1 MAKKKH
7 ITDFTSGKVFKQLL
21 VFATPLFLSNL
32 LQIVYNIAD
41 MVIVGQS
48 MGKVGLSAVSV
59 GGDITHFLT
68 FIAMGFSNAGQVLIA
83 QYLGARKQNKL
94 SRFVATMFAFLIVC
108 SIIISVL
115 CFYLRVPFLH
125 LMNTPKEAF
134 SQALA
139 YSTISILGLIFI
151 YGYNTA
157 SAILRGMGDSLR
169 PFIFIAISASL
180 NIFLDLI
187 LVLGLKKGAAGA
199 ALATIISQ
207 GVSFIFCLWYI
218 YTHRKNYGLKIS
230 WLHFV
235 KWDPKMLIQLIKLGV
250 PMAIKNASI
259 HLSKLC
265 VNSWINSYGVAVSAF
280 AGVANKI
287 NSTTNLIS
295 NAFNTAGASMVGQNI
310 GAEKYERIKEIIIAI
325 FKITCNVAIVFT
337 IAMVLF
343 PIEIYSIFTS
353 DSEVINIG
361 MGYIPIAILIFW
373 GSAARSG
380 MNAFINGSGNY
391 AVNFA
396 TALLDGIILRI
407 GLSFLF
413 GLSFKMGYFGF
424 WLGDALAGFTPF
436 FIGIVF
442 YASKTWKKNNIV

>member
-108 SIIISVL
+108 SII
-115 CFYLRVPFLH
+115 LRVPFLH

-310 GAEKYERIKEIIIAI
+310 GAEK
-325 FKITCNVAIVFT
+325 
-337 IAMVLF
+337 
-343 PIEIYSIFTS
+343 
-353 DSEVINIG
+353 
-361 MGYIPIAILIFW
+361 
-373 GSAARSG
+373 
-380 MNAFINGSGNY
+380 
-391 AVNFA
+391 
-396 TALLDGIILRI
+396 
-407 GLSFLF
+407 
-413 GLSFKMGYFGF
+413 
-424 WLGDALAGFTPF
+424 
-436 FIGIVF
+436 
-442 YASKTWKKNNIV
+442 

>member
-1 MAKKKH
+1 MAQKKYT
-7 ITDFTSGKVFKQLL
+7 TDFTSGKVFNQLF

-32 LQIVYNIAD
+32 LQIIYNIAD
-41 MVIVGQS
+41 MIIVGQS
-48 MGKVGLSAVSV
+48 MGKVGLSAVSI

-68 FIAMGFSNAGQVLIA
+68 FIAMGFSNAGQVLIS

-94 SRFVATMFAFLIVC
+94 SRFVATMFSFLIVC
-108 SIIISVL
+108 AIIISII
-115 CFYLRVPFLH
+115 CFCLRVSFLH
-125 LMNTPKEAF
+125 LMNTPQEAF
-134 SQALA
+134 NQALA
-139 YSTISILGLIFI
+139 YSTISIMGLIFI

-157 SAILRGMGDSLR
+157 SAILRGMGDSIR

-207 GVSFIFCLWYI
+207 GVSFLFCIVYI
-218 YTHRKNYGLKIS
+218 YKYRKRYGLRIS
-230 WLHFV
+230 WKHFV
-235 KWDPKMLIQLIKLGV
+235 KWDLKMLTQLIKLGV

-280 AGVANKI
+280 SGIANKI

-310 GAEKYERIKEIIIAI
+310 GAKKYSRVKEIMIAI
-325 FKITCNVAIVFT
+325 FKITSGVAIIFT
-337 IAMVLF
+337 ILMLLF
-343 PIEIYSIFTS
+343 PTEIYNCFTN
-353 DSEVINIG
+353 DSEVVIVG
-361 MGYIPIAILIFW
+361 MSFIPIAIMIFW

-391 AVNFA
+391 GINFV

-413 GLSFKMGYFGF
+413 GLSLKMGYFGF
-424 WLGDALAGFTPF
+424 WLGDALAGFTPL
-436 FIGIVF
+436 FIGLVF
-442 YASKTWKKNNIV
+442 YMSGRWKKQNIL

>member
-1 MAKKKH
+1 MIAKKH
-7 ITDFTSGKVFKQLL
+7 ITDFTSGKVFKQLII
-21 VFATPLFLSNL
+21 FATPLFLSNL
-32 LQIVYNIAD
+32 LQIIYNISD
-41 MVIVGQS
+41 MIIVGQS
-48 MGKVGLSAVSV
+48 MGKVGLSAVSI

-68 FIAMGFSNAGQVLIA
+68 FVAMGFANAGQVLIA

-94 SRFVATMFAFLIVC
+94 SRFIATMFAFLIVC
-108 SIIISVL
+108 AVITSIL
-115 CFYLRVPFLH
+115 CFCLRVPFLH
-125 LMNTPKEAF
+125 LMNTPEEAF
-134 SQALA
+134 SQALD
-139 YSTISILGLIFI
+139 YCTISVIGLIFI

-157 SAILRGMGDSLR
+157 SAILRGMGDSIR

-230 WLHFV
+230 WLHFI
-235 KWDPKMLIQLIKLGV
+235 KWDPKMLMQLIKLGV

-310 GAEKYERIKEIIIAI
+310 GAQKYPRVKEIIIAI
-325 FKITCNVAIVFT
+325 FKITCTIAIIFT
-337 IAMVLF
+337 ILMLLF
-343 PIEIYSIFTS
+343 PKEIYSCFTN
-353 DSEVINIG
+353 DSEVLAIG
-361 MGYIPIAILIFW
+361 MEYISIAILIFW

-380 MNAFINGSGNY
+380 MNAFLNGSGNY
-391 AVNFA
+391 GINFV

-413 GLSFKMGYFGF
+413 GLSLKMGYFGF
-424 WLGDALAGFTPF
+424 WLGDALAGFTPL
-436 FIGIVF
+436 FIGLVF
-442 YASKTWKKNNIV
+442 YASNRWKKQNIV

>member
-1 MAKKKH
+1 MAQKKYT
-7 ITDFTSGKVFKQLL
+7 TDFTSGKVFNQLF

-32 LQIVYNIAD
+32 LQIIYNIAD
-41 MVIVGQS
+41 MIIVGQS
-48 MGKVGLSAVSV
+48 MGKVGLSAVSI
-59 GGDITHFLT
+59 GGDISHFLT
-68 FIAMGFSNAGQVLIA
+68 FIAMGFSNAGQVLIS

-94 SRFVATMFAFLIVC
+94 SRFVATMFSFLIVC
-108 SIIISVL
+108 AIITSII
-115 CFYLRVPFLH
+115 CFCLRVPFLH
-125 LMNTPKEAF
+125 LMNTPQEAF

-139 YSTISILGLIFI
+139 YSTISIMGLIFI

-157 SAILRGMGDSLR
+157 SAILRGMGDSIR

-207 GVSFIFCLWYI
+207 GVSFLFCIVYI
-218 YTHRKNYGLKIS
+218 YKYRKRYGLRIS
-230 WLHFV
+230 WKHFV
-235 KWDPKMLIQLIKLGV
+235 KWDLKMLMQLIKLGV

-280 AGVANKI
+280 SGIANKI

-310 GAEKYERIKEIIIAI
+310 GAKKYARIKEIIIAI
-325 FKITCNVAIVFT
+325 FKITSSVAIIFT
-337 IAMVLF
+337 ILMILF
-343 PIEIYSIFTS
+343 PTEIYNCFTN
-353 DSEVINIG
+353 DTEVITIG
-361 MGYIPIAILIFW
+361 MGYIPIAIMIFW

-391 AVNFA
+391 GINFV

-413 GLSFKMGYFGF
+413 GLTLKMGYFGF

-442 YASKTWKKNNIV
+442 YFSGRWKKQNIV

>member
-1 MAKKKH
+1 MAQKKYT
-7 ITDFTSGKVFKQLL
+7 TDFTSGKVFNQLF

-32 LQIVYNIAD
+32 LQIIYNIAD
-41 MVIVGQS
+41 MIIVGQS
-48 MGKVGLSAVSV
+48 MGKVGLSAVSI

-68 FIAMGFSNAGQVLIA
+68 FIAMGFSNAGQVLIS
-83 QYLGARKQNKL
+83 QYLGAKKQNKL
-94 SRFVATMFAFLIVC
+94 SRFVATMFSFLIVC
-108 SIIISVL
+108 AIITSII
-115 CFYLRVPFLH
+115 CFCMRVPFLH
-125 LMNTPKEAF
+125 LMNTPQEAF

-139 YSTISILGLIFI
+139 YSTISIMGLIFI

-157 SAILRGMGDSLR
+157 SAILRGMGDSIR

-207 GVSFIFCLWYI
+207 GVSFLFCIVYI
-218 YTHRKNYGLKIS
+218 YKYRKRYGLRIS
-230 WLHFV
+230 GKHFV
-235 KWDPKMLIQLIKLGV
+235 KWDLKMLMQLIKLGV

-280 AGVANKI
+280 SGIANKI

-310 GAEKYERIKEIIIAI
+310 GAKKYSRVKEIMISI
-325 FKITCNVAIVFT
+325 FQITSGVAIIFT
-337 IAMVLF
+337 ILMLLF
-343 PIEIYSIFTS
+343 PTEIYKCFTNGN
-353 DSEVINIG
+353 EVVIVG
-361 MGYIPIAILIFW
+361 MTFIPIAIMIFW

-391 AVNFA
+391 GINFV

-413 GLSFKMGYFGF
+413 GLGLKMGYFGF

-442 YASKTWKKNNIV
+442 YFSDRWKKQNIV

>member
-1 MAKKKH
+1 MTKKKY
-7 ITDFTSGKVFKQLL
+7 TADFTDGKIFKQLII
-21 VFATPLFLSNL
+21 FATPLFFSNL
-32 LQIVYNIAD
+32 LQIIYNIAD
-41 MVIVGQS
+41 MIIVGQTL
-48 MGKVGLSAVSV
+48 GKVGLSAVSI

-68 FIAMGFSNAGQVLIA
+68 FIAMGFSNAGQVLIS

-94 SRFVATMFAFLIVC
+94 SRFVATTFSFLFVS
-108 SIIISVL
+108 SIIISIL

-134 SQALA
+134 DQALS
-139 YSTISILGLIFI
+139 YCTISIIGLMFI

-157 SAILRGMGDSLR
+157 SAVLRGMGDSIR
-169 PFIFIAISASL
+169 PFIFVAISATL

-199 ALATIISQ
+199 ALATVISQ
-207 GVSFIFCLWYI
+207 AVSFIFCVWYI
-218 YTHRKNYGLKIS
+218 YEHRKNYGLRIS
-230 WLHFV
+230 HLHFI
-235 KWDPKMLIQLIKLGV
+235 KWDPKMLMQLIKLGV

-280 AGVANKI
+280 SGVANKI

-295 NAFNTAGASMVGQNI
+295 NAFNTAGSSMVGQNL
-310 GAEKYERIKEIIIAI
+310 GAKKYSRVKEIMIAI
-325 FKITCNVAIVFT
+325 FKITSGVAIVFS
-337 IAMVLF
+337 ILILLF
-343 PIEIYSIFTS
+343 PIEIYKCFTN
-353 DSEVINIG
+353 DPEVITVG
-361 MGYIPIAILIFW
+361 MTFIPIAILIFW

-391 AVNFA
+391 GVNFV

-413 GLSFKMGYFGF
+413 GLSLKMGYLGF
-424 WLGDALAGFTPF
+424 WLGDALAGFTPL
-436 FIGIVF
+436 FIGLVF
-442 YASKTWKKNNIV
+442 YMSDCWKKQNIV

>member
-1 MAKKKH
+1 MIAKRY
-7 ITDFTSGKVFKQLL
+7 IIDFTSGKVFKQLL

-32 LQIVYNIAD
+32 LQIIYNIAD
-41 MVIVGQS
+41 MIIVGQS
-48 MGKVGLSAVSV
+48 MGKVGLSAVSI

-68 FIAMGFSNAGQVLIA
+68 FVAMGFANAGQVLIS
-83 QYLGARKQNKL
+83 QYLGAKKYNKL
-94 SRFVATMFAFLIVC
+94 SRFVGTIFAFLIIC
-108 SIIISVL
+108 SIITSIL

-134 SQALA
+134 SQALD
-139 YSTISILGLIFI
+139 YCTISIMGLIFI

-157 SAILRGMGDSLR
+157 SAILRGMGDSIR
-169 PFIFIAISASL
+169 PFIFIAVSATL

-207 GVSFIFCLWYI
+207 AISFVFCVWYI
-218 YTHRKNYGLKIS
+218 YTHRKNYGLRIS
-230 WLHFV
+230 WLHFI
-235 KWDPKMLIQLIKLGV
+235 KWDPKMLMQLIKLGV

-310 GAEKYERIKEIIIAI
+310 GAKQYKRIKEIIIAI
-325 FKITCNVAIVFT
+325 FKITCAIAIVFT
-337 IAMVLF
+337 ILMVLF
-343 PIEIYSIFTS
+343 PTEIYSCFTN
-353 DSEVINIG
+353 DSEVISIG

-391 AVNFA
+391 GINFA

-413 GLSFKMGYFGF
+413 GLSFEMGYFGF

-442 YASKTWKKNNIV
+442 YASDRWKKQNII

>member
-1 MAKKKH
+1 MELKRYK
-7 ITDFTSGKVFKQLL
+7 TDFTSGKVFKQLL
-21 VFATPLFLSNL
+21 VFATPLFFSNL
-32 LQIVYNIAD
+32 LQIIYNIAD
-41 MVIVGQS
+41 MIIVGQS
-48 MGKVGLSAVSV
+48 MGKVGLSAVSI

-68 FIAMGFSNAGQVLIA
+68 FIAMGFANAGQVLIS

-108 SIIISVL
+108 AIITSIV

-134 SQALA
+134 SQALT
-139 YSTISILGLIFI
+139 YCTISILGLIFI

-169 PFIFIAISASL
+169 PFIFVAISATL

-187 LVLGLKKGAAGA
+187 LVLGLKQGAGGA
-199 ALATIISQ
+199 ALATVVSQ
-207 GVSFIFCLWYI
+207 AISFIFCVCYI
-218 YTHRKNYGLKIS
+218 YTHRRNYGLRIS
-230 WLHFV
+230 ALHFI
-235 KWDPKMLIQLIKLGV
+235 KWDPKMLGQLIKLGV

-310 GAEKYERIKEIIIAI
+310 GAKKYSRVKEIIIAI
-325 FKITCNVAIVFT
+325 FKITCS
-337 IAMVLF
+337 IALIFSILMLLF
-343 PIEIYSIFTS
+343 PTEIYRCFTE
-353 DSEVINIG
+353 DKEVISIG
-361 MGYIPIAILIFW
+361 MTFIPIAILIFW

-380 MNAFINGSGNY
+380 MNAFLNGSGNY
-391 AVNFA
+391 GINFV

-413 GLSFKMGYFGF
+413 GLSLKMGYFGF
-424 WLGDALAGFTPF
+424 WLGDALAGFTPL

-442 YASKTWKKNNIV
+442 YISNRWKKQNIV

>member
-1 MAKKKH
+1 MEIKKYK
-7 ITDFTSGKVFKQLL
+7 TDFTSGKVFGQLL
-21 VFATPLFLSNL
+21 VFATPLFFSNL
-32 LQIVYNIAD
+32 LQIIYNIAD
-41 MVIVGQS
+41 MIIVGQS
-48 MGKVGLSAVSV
+48 MGKVGLSAVSI

-68 FIAMGFSNAGQVLIA
+68 FVAMGFANAGQVLIS
-83 QYLGARKQNKL
+83 QYLGAKKQNKL

-108 SIIISVL
+108 AIITSIV

-134 SQALA
+134 NQALD
-139 YSTISILGLIFI
+139 YCTISIIGLIFI

-157 SAILRGMGDSLR
+157 SAVLRGMGDSIR

-199 ALATIISQ
+199 ALATVISQ
-207 GVSFIFCLWYI
+207 AVSFIFCIWYI
-218 YTHRKNYGLKIS
+218 YEHRKNYSLRLS
-230 WLHFV
+230 SLHFT
-235 KWDPKMLIQLIKLGV
+235 KWDPKMLMQLIKLGV

-280 AGVANKI
+280 AGIGNKI

-310 GAEKYERIKEIIIAI
+310 GAKKYSRVKEIIIAI
-325 FKITCNVAIVFT
+325 FKITCSIAIVFT
-337 IAMVLF
+337 ILMLLF
-343 PIEIYSIFTS
+343 PMEIYSCFTN
-353 DSEVINIG
+353 DSEVIAIG
-361 MGYIPIAILIFW
+361 MEYISIAILIFW

-391 AVNFA
+391 GVNFV
-396 TALLDGIILRI
+396 TALLDGIVLRI
-407 GLSFLF
+407 GLSFLL
-413 GLSFKMGYFGF
+413 GLSLKMGYFGF
-424 WLGDALAGFTPF
+424 WLGDALAGFTPL
-436 FIGIVF
+436 FIGIFF
-442 YASKTWKKNNIV
+442 YASDRWKKQNIV

>member
-1 MAKKKH
+1 MIAKRY
-7 ITDFTSGKVFKQLL
+7 IIDFTSGKVFKQLL

-32 LQIVYNIAD
+32 LQIIYNIAD
-41 MVIVGQS
+41 MIIVGQS
-48 MGKVGLSAVSV
+48 MGKVGLSAVSI

-68 FIAMGFSNAGQVLIA
+68 FVAMGFANAGQVLIS
-83 QYLGARKQNKL
+83 QYLGAKKYNKL
-94 SRFVATMFAFLIVC
+94 SRFVGTIFAFLIIC
-108 SIIISVL
+108 SIITSIL

-134 SQALA
+134 SQALD
-139 YSTISILGLIFI
+139 YCTISIMGLIFI

-157 SAILRGMGDSLR
+157 SAILRGMGDSIR
-169 PFIFIAISASL
+169 PFIFIAVSATL

-207 GVSFIFCLWYI
+207 AISFVFCVWYI
-218 YTHRKNYGLKIS
+218 YTHRKNYGLRIS
-230 WLHFV
+230 WLHFI
-235 KWDPKMLIQLIKLGV
+235 KWDPKMLMQLIKLGV

-310 GAEKYERIKEIIIAI
+310 GAKQYKRIKEIIIAI
-325 FKITCNVAIVFT
+325 FKITCAIAIVFT
-337 IAMVLF
+337 ILMVLF
-343 PIEIYSIFTS
+343 PTEIYSCFTN
-353 DSEVINIG
+353 DSEVISIG

-391 AVNFA
+391 GINFA

-442 YASKTWKKNNIV
+442 YASDRWKKQNII

>member
-1 MAKKKH
+1 MMVKKYT
-7 ITDFTSGKVFKQLL
+7 TDFTSGKVFRQLL
-21 VFATPLFLSNL
+21 IFATPLFFSNL
-32 LQIVYNIAD
+32 LQIIYNIAD
-41 MVIVGQS
+41 MIIVGQS

-59 GGDITHFLT
+59 GGDIAHFLT
-68 FIAMGFSNAGQVLIA
+68 FIAMGFSNAGQVLIS

-94 SRFVATMFAFLIVC
+94 SRFIATMFSFLIVC
-108 SIIISVL
+108 AVITSFL

-134 SQALA
+134 TQALD
-139 YSTISILGLIFI
+139 YCTISIMGLVFI

-157 SAILRGMGDSLR
+157 SAILRGMGDSIR
-169 PFIFIAISASL
+169 PFIFIAISATL
-180 NIFLDLI
+180 NIFLDII

-199 ALATIISQ
+199 ALATVISQ
-207 GVSFIFCLWYI
+207 AISFIFCIWYI
-218 YTHRKNYGLKIS
+218 YEHRKNYGLRLS

-235 KWDPKMLIQLIKLGV
+235 KWDLKMLMQLIKLGV

-310 GAEKYERIKEIIIAI
+310 GAGKYERIKEIMIAI
-325 FKITCNVAIVFT
+325 FKITSGVAIIFT
-337 IAMVLF
+337 ILMLLF
-343 PIEIYSIFTS
+343 PTEIYKCFTA
-353 DSEVINIG
+353 DAEVITVG
-361 MGYIPIAILIFW
+361 MTFIPIAILIFW

-391 AVNFA
+391 GVNFV
-396 TALLDGIILRI
+396 TALFDGIILRI

-413 GLSFKMGYFGF
+413 GLTFEMGYFGF

-442 YASKTWKKNNIV
+442 YATGRWKKQNIV

>member
-1 MAKKKH
+1 MVAKKH
-7 ITDFTSGKVFKQLL
+7 ITDFTSGKIFKQLL
-21 VFATPLFLSNL
+21 VFATPLFFSNL
-32 LQIVYNIAD
+32 LQIIYNIAD
-41 MVIVGQS
+41 MIIVGQS
-48 MGKVGLSAVSV
+48 MGKVGLSAVSI

-94 SRFVATMFAFLIVC
+94 SRFVATMFSFLFVS
-108 SIIISVL
+108 SIIISIL

-125 LMNTPKEAF
+125 LMNTPQEAF

-139 YSTISILGLIFI
+139 YSTISITGLVFI

-157 SAILRGMGDSLR
+157 SAILRGMGDSIR
-169 PFIFIAISASL
+169 PFIFVAISAVL

-199 ALATIISQ
+199 ALATVISQ
-207 GVSFIFCLWYI
+207 AVSFIFCMWYI
-218 YTHRKNYGLKIS
+218 YEHRKNYGLRIS
-230 WLHFV
+230 WLHFI
-235 KWDPKMLIQLIKLGV
+235 KWDPKMLLQLIKLGV

-310 GAEKYERIKEIIIAI
+310 GAKKYERVKEIIIAI
-325 FKITCNVAIVFT
+325 FKITCSISFVFT
-337 IAMVLF
+337 ILMLLF
-343 PIEIYSIFTS
+343 PTEIYSCFTN
-353 DSEVINIG
+353 DSEVISVG
-361 MGYIPIAILIFW
+361 MRYIPIAILIFW

-391 AVNFA
+391 SVNFA

-413 GLSFKMGYFGF
+413 GLSLKMGYFGF
-424 WLGDALAGFTPF
+424 WLGDALAGFTPL
-436 FIGIVF
+436 FIGLVF
-442 YASKTWKKNNIV
+442 YASNRWKKHNIV

>member
-1 MAKKKH
+1 MTAKKY
-7 ITDFTSGKVFKQLL
+7 ITDFTSGKIFKQLL

-32 LQIVYNIAD
+32 LQIIYNIAD
-41 MVIVGQS
+41 MIIVGQS
-48 MGKVGLSAVSV
+48 MGKIGLSAVSV

-68 FIAMGFSNAGQVLIA
+68 FIAMGFASAGQVLIS

-94 SRFVATMFAFLIVC
+94 SRFVGTMFAFLIVC
-108 SIIISVL
+108 AVITSIL

-125 LMNTPKEAF
+125 LMNTPEEAF
-134 SQALA
+134 NQALN
-139 YSTISILGLIFI
+139 YCTISITGLIFI

-157 SAILRGMGDSLR
+157 SSILRGMGDSIR
-169 PFIFIAISASL
+169 PFIFIAISATL

-199 ALATIISQ
+199 ALATVISQ
-207 GVSFIFCLWYI
+207 AVSFIFCIWYI
-218 YTHRKNYGLKIS
+218 YEHRKNYGLRIS
-230 WLHFV
+230 WLHFI
-235 KWDPKMLIQLIKLGV
+235 KWDPKMLMQLIKLGV

-310 GAEKYERIKEIIIAI
+310 GAKKYTRIKEIIIAI
-325 FKITCNVAIVFT
+325 FKITCSVAIVFT
-337 IAMVLF
+337 ILMLMF
-343 PIEIYSIFTS
+343 PMEIYSCFTN
-353 DSEVINIG
+353 DREVITIG
-361 MGYIPIAILIFW
+361 MSYIPIAILIFW

-391 AVNFA
+391 GVNFA

-413 GLSFKMGYFGF
+413 GLSLKMGYFGF

-442 YASKTWKKNNIV
+442 YASNRWKKHNIV

>member
-1 MAKKKH
+1 MTTRKYTA
-7 ITDFTSGKVFKQLL
+7 DFTDGKIFKQLI
-21 VFATPLFLSNL
+21 VFATPLFFSNL
-32 LQIVYNIAD
+32 LQIIYNIAD
-41 MVIVGQS
+41 MIIVGQS
-48 MGKVGLSAVSV
+48 LGKVGLSAVSI

-68 FIAMGFSNAGQVLIA
+68 FVAMGFSNAGQVLIS

-94 SRFVATMFAFLIVC
+94 SRFVATMFSFLFVS

-115 CFYLRVPFLH
+115 CFCLRVPFLH

-134 SQALA
+134 DQALA
-139 YSTISILGLIFI
+139 YSTISIIGLMFI

-157 SAILRGMGDSLR
+157 SAVLRGMGDSMR
-169 PFIFIAISASL
+169 PFIFVAISASL
-180 NIFLDLI
+180 NILLDLI

-207 GVSFIFCLWYI
+207 GVSFLFCTIYI
-218 YTHRKNYGLKIS
+218 YNYRRRYSLRFS

-235 KWDPKMLIQLIKLGV
+235 KWDPKMLMQLIKLGV

-280 AGVANKI
+280 SGVANKI

-295 NAFNTAGASMVGQNI
+295 NAFNTAGASMVGQNL
-310 GAEKYERIKEIIIAI
+310 GAKKYSRVKEIMIAI
-325 FKITCNVAIVFT
+325 FKITSGVAAVFT
-337 IAMVLF
+337 ILMLLF
-343 PIEIYSIFTS
+343 PTEIYKCFTA
-353 DSEVINIG
+353 DAEVITVG
-361 MGYIPIAILIFW
+361 MTFIPIAILIFW

-391 AVNFA
+391 GVNFV

-413 GLSFKMGYFGF
+413 GLSMKMGYFGF
-424 WLGDALAGFTPF
+424 WLGDALAGFTPL
-436 FIGIVF
+436 FIGLVF
-442 YASKTWKKNNIV
+442 YMSGRWKKQNIV

>member
-1 MAKKKH
+1 MIAKKH
-7 ITDFTSGKVFKQLL
+7 ITDFTSGKVFKQLII
-21 VFATPLFLSNL
+21 FATPLFLSNL
-32 LQIVYNIAD
+32 LQIIYNIAD
-41 MVIVGQS
+41 MIIVGQS
-48 MGKVGLSAVSV
+48 MGKVGLSAVSI

-68 FIAMGFSNAGQVLIA
+68 FVAMGFANAGQVLIA

-94 SRFVATMFAFLIVC
+94 SRFIATMFAFLIVC
-108 SIIISVL
+108 AVITSIL
-115 CFYLRVPFLH
+115 CFCLRVPFLH
-125 LMNTPKEAF
+125 LMNTPEEAF
-134 SQALA
+134 SQALD
-139 YSTISILGLIFI
+139 YCTISVIGLIFI

-157 SAILRGMGDSLR
+157 SAILRGMGDSIR

-207 GVSFIFCLWYI
+207 AVSFSFCLWYI

-230 WLHFV
+230 WLHFI
-235 KWDPKMLIQLIKLGV
+235 KWDPKMLMQLIKLGV

-310 GAEKYERIKEIIIAI
+310 GAQKYPRVKEIIIAI
-325 FKITCNVAIVFT
+325 FKITCSIAIIFT
-337 IAMVLF
+337 ILMLLF
-343 PIEIYSIFTS
+343 PKEIYSCFTN
-353 DSEVINIG
+353 DSEVIAIG
-361 MGYIPIAILIFW
+361 MEYISIAILIFW

-380 MNAFINGSGNY
+380 MNAFLNGSGNY
-391 AVNFA
+391 GINFV

-413 GLSFKMGYFGF
+413 GLSLKMGYFGF
-424 WLGDALAGFTPF
+424 WLGDALAGFTPL
-436 FIGIVF
+436 FIGLVF
-442 YASKTWKKNNIV
+442 YASNRWKKQNIV

>member
-1 MAKKKH
+1 MIAKKH
-7 ITDFTSGKVFKQLL
+7 ITDFTSGKVFKQLII
-21 VFATPLFLSNL
+21 FATPLFLSNL
-32 LQIVYNIAD
+32 LQIIYNIAD
-41 MVIVGQS
+41 MIIVGQS
-48 MGKVGLSAVSV
+48 MGKVGLSAVSI

-68 FIAMGFSNAGQVLIA
+68 FVAMGFSNAGQVLIA

-94 SRFVATMFAFLIVC
+94 SRFIATMFAFLIVC

-157 SAILRGMGDSLR
+157 SAILRGMGDSIR

-230 WLHFV
+230 WLHFI
-235 KWDPKMLIQLIKLGV
+235 KWDPKMLMQLIKLGV

-310 GAEKYERIKEIIIAI
+310 GAQKYPRVKEIIIAI
-325 FKITCNVAIVFT
+325 FKITCTIAIIFT
-337 IAMVLF
+337 ILMLLF
-343 PIEIYSIFTS
+343 PKEIYSCFTN
-353 DSEVINIG
+353 DSEVIAIG
-361 MGYIPIAILIFW
+361 MEYISIAILIFW

-380 MNAFINGSGNY
+380 MNAFLNGSGNY
-391 AVNFA
+391 GINFV

-413 GLSFKMGYFGF
+413 GLSLKMGYFGF
-424 WLGDALAGFTPF
+424 WLGDALAGFTPL
-436 FIGIVF
+436 FIGLVF
-442 YASKTWKKNNIV
+442 YASNRWKKQNIV

>member
-1 MAKKKH
+1 MTAKRY

-32 LQIVYNIAD
+32 LQIIYNIAD
-41 MVIVGQS
+41 MIIVGQS
-48 MGKVGLSAVSV
+48 MGKVGLSAVSI

-68 FIAMGFSNAGQVLIA
+68 FVAMGFANAGQVLIS
-83 QYLGARKQNKL
+83 QYLGAKKYNKL
-94 SRFVATMFAFLIVC
+94 SRFIGTMFAFLIAC
-108 SIIISVL
+108 SIITSIL

-134 SQALA
+134 SQALD
-139 YSTISILGLIFI
+139 YCTISIMGLIFI

-157 SAILRGMGDSLR
+157 SAILRGMGDSIR
-169 PFIFIAISASL
+169 PFIFIAVSATL

-207 GVSFIFCLWYI
+207 AISFAFCIWYI
-218 YTHRKNYGLKIS
+218 YTHRKNYGLRIS

-235 KWDPKMLIQLIKLGV
+235 KWDPKMLMQIIKLGV

-310 GAEKYERIKEIIIAI
+310 GAKQYKRIKEIIIAI
-325 FKITCNVAIVFT
+325 FKITCAVAIVFT
-337 IAMVLF
+337 ILMVLF
-343 PIEIYSIFTS
+343 PTEIYSCFTN
-353 DSEVINIG
+353 DSEVISIG

-373 GSAARSG
+373 GSTARSG

-391 AVNFA
+391 GINFA

-442 YASKTWKKNNIV
+442 YASGRWKKQNII

>member
-1 MAKKKH
+1 MAQKKYT
-7 ITDFTSGKVFKQLL
+7 TDFTSGKVFNQLF

-32 LQIVYNIAD
+32 LQIIYNIAD
-41 MVIVGQS
+41 MIIVGQS
-48 MGKVGLSAVSV
+48 MGKVGLSAVSI
-59 GGDITHFLT
+59 GGDISHFLT
-68 FIAMGFSNAGQVLIA
+68 FIAMGFSNAGQVLIS
-83 QYLGARKQNKL
+83 QYLGAKKQNKL
-94 SRFVATMFAFLIVC
+94 SRFVATMFSFLIIC
-108 SIIISVL
+108 AIIISII
-115 CFYLRVPFLH
+115 CFCMRVPFLH

-139 YSTISILGLIFI
+139 YSTISIMGLIFI

-157 SAILRGMGDSLR
+157 SAILRGMGDSIR

-207 GVSFIFCLWYI
+207 GVSFLFCTVYI
-218 YTHRKNYGLKIS
+218 YKYRKRYGLRIS
-230 WLHFV
+230 LKHFV
-235 KWDPKMLIQLIKLGV
+235 KWDFKMLTQLIKLGV

-280 AGVANKI
+280 SGIANKI

-310 GAEKYERIKEIIIAI
+310 GAKKYSRVKEIMISI
-325 FKITCNVAIVFT
+325 FKITSGVAIIFT
-337 IAMVLF
+337 ILMLLF
-343 PIEIYSIFTS
+343 PTEIYKCFTN
-353 DSEVINIG
+353 DSEVVIVG
-361 MGYIPIAILIFW
+361 MTFIPIAIMIFW

-391 AVNFA
+391 GINFV

-413 GLSFKMGYFGF
+413 GLGLKMGYFGF
-424 WLGDALAGFTPF
+424 WLGDAMAGFTPF

-442 YASKTWKKNNIV
+442 YFSDRWKKQNIV

>member
-1 MAKKKH
+1 MEIKKYK
-7 ITDFTSGKVFKQLL
+7 TDFTSGKVFGQLL
-21 VFATPLFLSNL
+21 VFATPLFFSNL
-32 LQIVYNIAD
+32 LQIIYNIAD
-41 MVIVGQS
+41 MIIVGQS
-48 MGKVGLSAVSV
+48 MGKVGLSAVSI

-68 FIAMGFSNAGQVLIA
+68 FVAMGFANAGQVLIS
-83 QYLGARKQNKL
+83 QYLGAKKQNKL

-108 SIIISVL
+108 AIITSIV

-134 SQALA
+134 NQALD
-139 YSTISILGLIFI
+139 YCTISIIGLIFI

-157 SAILRGMGDSLR
+157 SAVLRGMGDSIR

-199 ALATIISQ
+199 ALATVISQ
-207 GVSFIFCLWYI
+207 AVSFIFSIWYI
-218 YTHRKNYGLKIS
+218 YEHRKNYGLRLS
-230 WLHFV
+230 ALHFT
-235 KWDPKMLIQLIKLGV
+235 KWDPKMLMQLIKLGV

-265 VNSWINSYGVAVSAF
+265 VNSWINSYGVAISAF
-280 AGVANKI
+280 AGIGNKI

-310 GAEKYERIKEIIIAI
+310 GAKKYSRVKEIIIAI
-325 FKITCNVAIVFT
+325 FKITCSIAVVFT
-337 IAMVLF
+337 ILMLLF
-343 PIEIYSIFTS
+343 PMEIYSCFTN
-353 DSEVINIG
+353 DSEVIAIG
-361 MGYIPIAILIFW
+361 MEYISIAILIFW

-391 AVNFA
+391 GVNFV
-396 TALLDGIILRI
+396 TALLDGIVLRI
-407 GLSFLF
+407 GLSFLL
-413 GLSFKMGYFGF
+413 GLSLKMGYFGF
-424 WLGDALAGFTPF
+424 WLGDALAGFTPL

-442 YASKTWKKNNIV
+442 YASNRWKKQNIV

>member
-1 MAKKKH
+1 MIAKKH
-7 ITDFTSGKVFKQLL
+7 IIDFTSGKVFKQLII
-21 VFATPLFLSNL
+21 FATPLFLSNL
-32 LQIVYNIAD
+32 LQIIYNIAD
-41 MVIVGQS
+41 MIIVGQS
-48 MGKVGLSAVSV
+48 MGKVGLSAVSI

-68 FIAMGFSNAGQVLIA
+68 FVAMGFANAGQVLIA

-94 SRFVATMFAFLIVC
+94 SRFIATMFAFLIVC
-108 SIIISVL
+108 AVITSIL
-115 CFYLRVPFLH
+115 CFCLRVPFLH

-134 SQALA
+134 SQALD
-139 YSTISILGLIFI
+139 YCTISVIGLIFI

-157 SAILRGMGDSLR
+157 SAILRGMGDSIR

-207 GVSFIFCLWYI
+207 AVSFSFCLWYI

-230 WLHFV
+230 WLHFI
-235 KWDPKMLIQLIKLGV
+235 KWDPKMLMQLIKLGV

-310 GAEKYERIKEIIIAI
+310 GAQKYPRVKEIIIAI
-325 FKITCNVAIVFT
+325 FKITCTIAIIFT
-337 IAMVLF
+337 ILMLLF
-343 PIEIYSIFTS
+343 PKEIYSCFTN
-353 DSEVINIG
+353 DSEVIAIG
-361 MGYIPIAILIFW
+361 MEYISIAILIFW

-380 MNAFINGSGNY
+380 MNAFLNGSGNY
-391 AVNFA
+391 GINFV

-413 GLSFKMGYFGF
+413 GLSLKMGYFGF
-424 WLGDALAGFTPF
+424 WLGDALAGFTPL
-436 FIGIVF
+436 FIGLVF
-442 YASKTWKKNNIV
+442 YASNRWKKQNIV